1 MRTLVKCMV
10 VAIVAGMSLS
20 LSAQTQNQERR
31 SPLVAGQDSVNDLS
45 VAVGKSVLVDFEQ
58 PVRRVSVGL
67 SDIAEVSVTSA
78 TEILLIGKTPGQTS
92 LIVWSKSGERQF
104 FNITV
109 RNNTWE
115 TNDRLDAIR
124 REIAEQLPGQS
135 IKVSSENG
143 SIFLSGTVKD
153 VTSSERAAQIAST
166 ALVPIGTSDTTGK
179 TSVGASGGSSPSGKV
194 INLLYVDVPS
204 AEKQILLKVRFAS
217 LDRSRQKQLGMNF
230 VSLGTANTVGLVTTG
245 QFTPPTVTNTSAG
258 ATASFSSNE
267 LNILALPV
275 GNLPLG
281 ADVEALESTG
291 VVQILAEPNLLASNG
306 KEASFLAGGEYP
318 YPVAQA
324 STSGTTIS
332 IMFKEYGV
340 RLTFLPRITPR
351 GTIRLQVA
359 PEVSSLDF
367 TNGVT
372 ISGFE
377 VPGISSR
384 KVKTEVEL
392 ADRQTFIVGGLLD
405 NRETETFDKIPFIG
419 DIPVLGKFFQ
429 STNKSKSNTELIVIV
444 TPELVDPIPA
454 NAPVPELK
462 FPAPFLPKNSAAEL
476 HTPDAR
482 TGGNSP
488 AVTTLPVE
496 TVVESQKREAE
507 EKPLQVEGGFAP
519 SGSTSR

>member
-1 MRTLVKCMV
+1 MKPIMKFFVA
-10 VAIVAGMSLS
+10 AIVMGTCIL
-20 LSAQTQNQERR
+20 LSAQTSAVGQR
-31 SPLVAGQDSVNDLS
+31 SAVVAGKDTVNDLS

-58 PVRRVSVGL
+58 PVRRVSVGF
-67 SDIAEVSVTSA
+67 SDIAEASVTSA

-92 LIVWSKSGERQF
+92 LIVWSKTGERQF

-124 REIAEQLPGQS
+124 RELAEQLPGQHVT
-135 IKVSSENG
+135 VSSENG

-153 VTSSERAAQIAST
+153 VTSSERAVEIAST

-179 TSVGASGGSSPSGKV
+179 TSVGTGAVTTSGKV
-194 INLLYVDVPS
+194 VNLLYVEVPP
-204 AEKQILLKVRFAS
+204 AEKQILLKVRFAA
-217 LDRSRQKQLGMNF
+217 LDRSRQKQLGMNL
-230 VSLGTANTVGLVTTG
+230 VSLGVGNTVGAVTTG
-245 QFTPPTVTNTSAG
+245 QFTPPSVTIPSTG
-258 ATASFSSNE
+258 PTATFSNE

-275 GNLPLG
+275 GNLPFG
-281 ADVEALESTG
+281 ADIEALESKG
-291 VVQILAEPNLLASNG
+291 IVQILAEPNLLASNG

-340 RLTFLPRITPR
+340 RLSFVPRITPR

-384 KVKTEVEL
+384 RVKTEVEL
-392 ADRQTFIVGGLLD
+392 ADRQTFIVGGLL
-405 NRETETFDKIPFIG
+405 NNQETETFDKIPFIG

-429 STNKSKSNTELIVIV
+429 SISKTKSNTELIVIV
-444 TPELVDPIPA
+444 TPELVDPIPVD
-454 NAPVPELK
+454 APIPGLK
-462 FPAPFLPKNSAAEL
+462 FPVPFSSQDSTVTV

-482 TGGNSP
+482 NGAKLPEATQ
-488 AVTTLPVE
+488 LPVE
-496 TVVESQKREAE
+496 TVVESQKRERE
-507 EKPLQVEGGFAP
+507 EKPLQIEGGFSA
-519 SGSTSR
+519 SGGNTSK